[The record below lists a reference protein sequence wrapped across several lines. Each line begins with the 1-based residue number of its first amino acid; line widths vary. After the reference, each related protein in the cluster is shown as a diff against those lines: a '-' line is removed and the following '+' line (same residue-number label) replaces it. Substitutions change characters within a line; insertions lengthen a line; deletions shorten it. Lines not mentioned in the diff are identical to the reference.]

1 MNTPSHGSKVARK
14 DIPAVF
20 QWKIQ
25 DIYATQEEWEKACTA
40 LKELIAELETCKGSL
55 KDAGILLQ
63 ALQLRDRMSQEIDK
77 IYAYAR
83 LQQDA
88 DNGDVNAQALSG
100 KAEGILAAFYN
111 AVSFI
116 DSEVTSLPK
125 EQLEQLKNDP
135 TTHCFPTTVFTW
147 KTWNECENTYCPV
160 SRKQSWHKVSWP
172 PEPAP
177 LPSGHWYLPTWSSL
191 SSKTATATMRL

>member
-14 DIPAVF
+14 DVPAAC

-25 DIYATQEEWEKACTA
+25 DIYVTQEEWEKACTA

-88 DNGDVNAQALSG
+88 DNSDG
-100 KAEGILAAFYN
+100 KEFWLHFTTQ
-111 AVSFI
+111 FLLL
-116 DSEVTSLPK
+116 T
-125 EQLEQLKNDP
+125 LKLLR
-135 TTHCFPTTVFTW
+135 
-147 KTWNECENTYCPV
+147 
-160 SRKQSWHKVSWP
+160 SRKSNWNS
-172 PEPAP
+172 
-177 LPSGHWYLPTWSSL
+177 
-191 SSKTATATMRL
+191 

>member
-14 DIPAVF
+14 DVPAAC

-25 DIYATQEEWEKACTA
+25 DIYVTQEEWEKACTA

-88 DNGDVNAQALSG
+88 DNSDVNAQALSG

-116 DSEVTSLPK
+116 DSEVTSLPS
-125 EQLEQLKNDP
+125 N
-135 TTHCFPTTVFTW
+135 
-147 KTWNECENTYCPV
+147 WN
-160 SRKQSWHKVSWP
+160 S
-172 PEPAP
+172 
-177 LPSGHWYLPTWSSL
+177 
-191 SSKTATATMRL
+191 

>member
-14 DIPAVF
+14 DIPAAC

-25 DIYATQEEWEKACTA
+25 DIYVTQKEWEKACTA

-135 TTHCFPTTVFTW
+135 LFSDYSF
-147 KTWNECENTYCPV
+147 YL
-160 SRKQSWHKVSWP
+160 
-172 PEPAP
+172 PEPVP
-177 LPSGHWYLPTWSSL
+177 LPSGHWYLPTWSFL
-191 SSKTATATMRL
+191 SSKTEMTTTRL

>member
-14 DIPAVF
+14 DIP
-20 QWKIQ
+20 
-25 DIYATQEEWEKACTA
+25 EWEKACTA
-40 LKELIAELETCKGSL
+40 LKELIVELETCKGSL
-55 KDAGILLQ
+55 KDASILLQ

-135 TTHCFPTTVFTW
+135 LFSDYSFYLRTRSARRTGSNPGAKSASYRNWRPCLPGTGICRHG
-147 KTWNECENTYCPV
+147 V
-160 SRKQSWHKVSWP
+160 SCHQRPK
-172 PEPAP
+172 
-177 LPSGHWYLPTWSSL
+177 
-191 SSKTATATMRL
+191 

>member
-55 KDAGILLQ
+55 KDASILLQ

-83 LQQDA
+83 LKS
-88 DNGDVNAQALSG
+88 N
-100 KAEGILAAFYN
+100 
-111 AVSFI
+111 
-116 DSEVTSLPK
+116 
-125 EQLEQLKNDP
+125 
-135 TTHCFPTTVFTW
+135 
-147 KTWNECENTYCPV
+147 WN
-160 SRKQSWHKVSWP
+160 S
-172 PEPAP
+172 
-177 LPSGHWYLPTWSSL
+177 
-191 SSKTATATMRL
+191 